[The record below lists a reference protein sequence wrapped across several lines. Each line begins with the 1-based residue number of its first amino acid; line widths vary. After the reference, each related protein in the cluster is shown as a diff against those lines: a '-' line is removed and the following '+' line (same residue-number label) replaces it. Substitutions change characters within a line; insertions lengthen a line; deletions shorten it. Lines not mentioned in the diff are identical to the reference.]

1 MKYIVALLMVVA
13 MAVPAFAG
21 QNEGCYAYITV
32 DPAGDEAGVV
42 GSLTPYSLSSV
53 YVCLGGISE
62 VEGEGVTV
70 VSFLLNSVTVE
81 CPGVMGSQSF
91 VSLLPGGLAIAPNGA
106 FAAPGVTV
114 SSTDCMP
121 GPVVVV
127 GKIEGFY
134 LGGACCFK
142 ILDHGEY
149 PRWVVDC
156 QPIGV
161 VDYYC
166 VYSHCAVGGAVCP
179 DGDPDCPP
187 QGTPVEDSSWGSIK
201 AMYQ

>member
-1 MKYIVALLMVVA
+1 MKYIVALLMVAA
-13 MAVPAFAG
+13 MVVPAFAG

-32 DPAGDEAGVV
+32 DPAGDEAGVA
-42 GSLTPYSLSSV
+42 GDLTPYSAQNV

-62 VEGEGVTV
+62 LEGEGVTV
-70 VSFLLNSVTVE
+70 VSFALNSVTAE
-81 CPGVMGSQSF
+81 CPGVMGTQEF
-91 VSLLPGGLAIAPNGA
+91 ASLLPGGLAIGNA
-106 FAAPGVTV
+106 FDGTGITV
-114 SSTDCMP
+114 SSTECMP

-127 GKIEGFY
+127 GTFGGFY

-142 ILDHGEY
+142 ILDHAEY

-156 QPIGV
+156 APIGE

-166 VYSHCAVGGAVCP
+166 VYSHCAVGGATCP
-179 DGDPDCPP
+179 DGDENCPP
-187 QGTPVEDSSWGSIK
+187 TTPVEDATWGSIK